1 MSTDARAFQ
10 IASKRERLA
19 DALNRVVRAGIDEKD
34 AKQGI
39 CNAIA
44 DGTVEIRLT
53 LREHITKHITA
64 PNKVLTGGD
73 VEIPPRLEPHQV
85 DFENSRPL
93 QPWAVKRE
101 SISYL
106 AGYWHID
113 WIEVSRADITGL
125 FILASS
131 GEALP
136 PPQWDDVAAPSG
148 TQASLGGLDTR
159 RAAGGQDLV
168 ATRSARR
175 RGPKA
180 KKLSQTIEAMRHD
193 IQQGRRSVE
202 QLRDIRE
209 KTLSED
215 YRVSRDTARKARSAL
230 LSEFNSRQTPTND
243 K

>member
-1 MSTDARAFQ
+1 LRFP
-10 IASKRERLA
+10 R
-19 DALNRVVRAGIDEKD
+19 ALNLTKWILKTLDLSNHGQLN
-34 AKQGI
+34 AK
-39 CNAIA
+39 AF
-44 DGTVEIRLT
+44 LT
-53 LREHITKHITA
+53 LRAIGIS
-64 PNKVLTGGD
+64 TGL
-73 VEIPPRLEPHQV
+73 RFLEPTSQ
-85 DFENSRPL
+85 DFSSRPV
-93 QPWAVKRE
+93 AV
-101 SISYL
+101 
-106 AGYWHID
+106 
-113 WIEVSRADITGL
+113 
-125 FILASS
+125 
-131 GEALP
+131 EALP